1 MHILILYLVNFFK
14 KNNYILIYYLLFFL
28 LSSLFI
34 LSISSKYY
42 PDNKNLQ
49 SRLIEGHKELKFI
62 PQQVFV
68 NSYNFFQNKFNCNKK
83 KETNCKIFG
92 LNNLNRYIFFISTF
106 FVFLLLCTINNFF
119 YNEDQ
124 QKRNKNNIVFVSS
137 LCFPSVLI
145 SITSIGSEAIFTL
158 ISIFI
163 MLNIQHLRKCNFESF
178 ILVILGI
185 YSFYL
190 DRGNSLIFL
199 SFLIGLICLVF
210 LRKFVKLNS
219 FLFLML
225 IISSVAL
232 FMGTYLFAFIG
243 NMIDVDKITG
253 LYLEVIKLNLND
265 ITFLDVASRFI
276 YFWATLITFLFPNKS
291 FLSSWLIIVTISII
305 VFFVK
310 KENRLI
316 FFQEIKLF
324 FLVKY
329 NQVIFIWLLLFPAI
343 LINIL
348 PTHAYAKYY
357 LFYIPILITILRNF
371 FKTEKVFFVIFLSG
385 LISLVEYIIIN

>member
-1 MHILILYLVNFFK
+1 
-14 KNNYILIYYLLFFL
+14 
-28 LSSLFI
+28 
-34 LSISSKYY
+34 
-42 PDNKNLQ
+42 
-49 SRLIEGHKELKFI
+49 
-62 PQQVFV
+62 
-68 NSYNFFQNKFNCNKK
+68 
-83 KETNCKIFG
+83 
-92 LNNLNRYIFFISTF
+92 
-106 FVFLLLCTINNFF
+106 
-119 YNEDQ
+119 
-124 QKRNKNNIVFVSS
+124 
-137 LCFPSVLI
+137 
-145 SITSIGSEAIFTL
+145 
-158 ISIFI
+158 
-163 MLNIQHLRKCNFESF
+163 
-178 ILVILGI
+178 
-185 YSFYL
+185 
-190 DRGNSLIFL
+190 
-199 SFLIGLICLVF
+199 
-210 LRKFVKLNS
+210 
-219 FLFLML
+219 
-225 IISSVAL
+225 
-232 FMGTYLFAFIG
+232 
-243 NMIDVDKITG
+243 MIDVDKITG
-253 LYLEVIKLNLND
+253 LYLEVVKLNLND

-385 LISLVEYIIIN
+385 LISLVEYTIIN